1 MKQSQTSWMSR
12 ERIWHEIDIYSQ
24 GEANVLGYGLQAH
37 PFSCKIGLFL
47 LILLFFTP
55 VVSLG
60 YLIVC
65 RASSLSTWILPRRA
79 HLSVV
84 IGSARHKESSVCL
97 DENVDGRDVMR
108 AKGTLRHRGCVLD
121 VLRLSV
127 PHQGLWGVL
136 SVTKDFNFPLPPFAS
151 SFICRAAEV
160 LQSPL
165 NHHSP
170 FAQYIWITRNKITTP
185 ALLQSYFFSFL
196 FLSPRLKLSQL
207 CLSWFPRGE
216 SETSSKVFTAHQ
228 TRSGPVG
235 LQVKPQCH
243 PVATTCHYSSQ
254 YNCWNHSWDLQLLCC
269 SWAVLNDC
277 NKSVACSN
285 FRKRF
290 E

>member
-1 MKQSQTSWMSR
+1 M
-12 ERIWHEIDIYSQ
+12 
-24 GEANVLGYGLQAH
+24 
-37 PFSCKIGLFL
+37 
-47 LILLFFTP
+47 
-55 VVSLG
+55 G

-65 RASSLSTWILPRRA
+65 GASSLSTWILPRRA

-185 ALLQSYFFSFL
+185 ALLQSYFLFL
-196 FLSPRLKLSQL
+196 FFFYRL
-207 CLSWFPRGE
+207 G
-216 SETSSKVFTAHQ
+216 SSFHNFVFHGFLGGNL
-228 TRSGPVG
+228 RL
-235 LQVKPQCH
+235 LQKF
-243 PVATTCHYSSQ
+243 
-254 YNCWNHSWDLQLLCC
+254 LLLIRQEAAL
-269 SWAVLNDC
+269 WVY
-277 NKSVACSN
+277 
-285 FRKRF
+285 R
-290 E
+290 